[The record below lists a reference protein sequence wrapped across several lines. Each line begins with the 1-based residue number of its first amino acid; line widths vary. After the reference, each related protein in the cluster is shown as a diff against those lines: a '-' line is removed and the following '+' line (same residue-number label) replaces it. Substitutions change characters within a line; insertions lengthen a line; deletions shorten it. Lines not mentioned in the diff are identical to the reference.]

1 MDIWQIYD
9 HVDAKGRNVLEAW
22 LDGLDPRAR
31 AKAHAKIVMLRQYGG
46 GLPKDILS
54 DTDETSIKK
63 LRVKGRINWR
73 VLLFKE
79 PTGRAVD
86 FTLIDAV
93 YEKDN
98 KMPIGVF
105 VLVVVF
111 CSVFLVSF
119 GCWC

>member
-1 MDIWQIYD
+1 
-9 HVDAKGRNVLEAW
+9 
-22 LDGLDPRAR
+22 
-31 AKAHAKIVMLRQYGG
+31 
-46 GLPKDILS
+46 LS

-98 KMPIGVF
+98 KMPKGATAKAAALRTEILASPGSRRTPHDF
-105 VLVVVF
+105 KKYKP
-111 CSVFLVSF
+111 SEKA
-119 GCWC
+119 